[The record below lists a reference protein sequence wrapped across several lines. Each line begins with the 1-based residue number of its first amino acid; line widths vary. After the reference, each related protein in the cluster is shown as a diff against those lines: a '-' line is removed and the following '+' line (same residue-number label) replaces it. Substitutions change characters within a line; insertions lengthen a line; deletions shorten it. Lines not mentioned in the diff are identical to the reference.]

1 MHRVTKL
8 VFLDR
13 DGVVNRRPANDGF
26 VRSWGEFQ
34 FLPGVAEAI
43 RLLNRHAMF
52 VIIVTNQR
60 GVSLGLYS
68 ESDLQKLHQR
78 MQADLN
84 NRGAK
89 LDGIYYCP
97 HGIGECEC
105 RKPAIGM
112 FEQALRELPSIE
124 PDAMVVVG
132 NSITDMKAADR
143 LGCRK
148 VLVGDECDPIVAHL
162 AGDGIHVEFVCESLL
177 EGVQKYILAG
187 SVKSASG
194 S

>member
-1 MHRVTKL
+1 MHHVTKV

-26 VRSWGEFQ
+26 VRSWAEFQ

-52 VIIVTNQR
+52 VVIVTNQR

-68 ESDLQKLHQR
+68 ESDLQNLHQR
-78 MQADLN
+78 MQAELN

-97 HGIGECEC
+97 HAIGECEC
-105 RKPAIGM
+105 RKPATGM
-112 FEQALRELPSIE
+112 FERALRELPPIE

-143 LGCRK
+143 LRCRK
-148 VLVGDECDPIVAHL
+148 VLVGDQCDPILAHL
-162 AGDGIHVEFVCESLL
+162 AREGIHVEFACESLL
-177 EGVQKYILAG
+177 EGVQKYILANG
-187 SVKSASG
+187 VKSARG

>member
-1 MHRVTKL
+1 MRQVTKL

-68 ESDLQKLHQR
+68 ESDLQNLHQR
-78 MQADLN
+78 MQAELN
-84 NRGAK
+84 DRGAK

-105 RKPAIGM
+105 RKPATGM
-112 FEQALRELPSIE
+112 FEQALRELPTIE
-124 PDAMVVVG
+124 PEAMVVVG

-143 LGCRK
+143 LRCRK
-148 VLVGDECDPIVAHL
+148 VLVGEECDPIVAQL
-162 AGDGIHVEFVCESLL
+162 AGEGIPVEFACESLL
-177 EGVQKYILAG
+177 EGVQKYILANG
-187 SVKSASG
+187 VKSASG